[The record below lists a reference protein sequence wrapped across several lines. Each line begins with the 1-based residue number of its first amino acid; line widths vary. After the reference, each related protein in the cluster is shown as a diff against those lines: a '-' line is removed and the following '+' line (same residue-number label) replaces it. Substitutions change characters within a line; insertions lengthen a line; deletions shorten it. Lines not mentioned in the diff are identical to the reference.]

1 MTELRGSN
9 SNKKYL
15 LVLICSFAILMS
27 VFAFFD
33 LDISLALLNMD
44 SSYGKFAEISSE
56 IPLDLITMISF
67 AILFVGR
74 SKKKTLWSI
83 LGSVICFIGVF
94 EYGFFIFFFSIK
106 YVSTKLALILGGVLG
121 TVIGIGALFM
131 AKKLLSL
138 HREELIR
145 VALIVVVSVLLQEL
159 FVNVFK
165 IIWDR
170 PRMRD
175 LVAPYS
181 DYCPWYKLHA
191 SKVGGDSFPSGHTA
205 KAAGAFLYMLLCDVF
220 ESFKGKRIY
229 FFVGGLLWTIV
240 IGVGRIVL
248 GAHFAS
254 DVTAGAFFMLL
265 AIIIARVFIDTI
277 LIKKNWRISYE

>member
-1 MTELRGSN
+1 MAELRESN
-9 SNKKYL
+9 SNKKYF
-15 LVLICSFAILMS
+15 LVLICSFVILMS

-44 SSYGKFAEISSE
+44 SSFGKFAEISSE
-56 IPLDLITMISF
+56 IPLDLLTMISF

-74 SKKKTLWSI
+74 SKKKTFWSI

-106 YVSTKLALILGGVLG
+106 YVSTKLAIILGGVLG
-121 TVIGIGALFM
+121 TVMGIGGLFM
-131 AKKLLSL
+131 AKKLLYL

-159 FVNVFK
+159 FVNVLK

-181 DYCPWYKLHA
+181 DFCPWYKPHA

-205 KAAGAFLYMLLCDVF
+205 KAAGACLYTLLCDVY
-220 ESFKGKRIY
+220 ERLKGKRMC
-229 FFVGGLLWTIV
+229 FLFGGLLWTIV

-277 LIKKNWRISYE
+277 LLKKNRRKSYE